1 MSYITHARASLTPQG
16 RLKMVLLVVNEKWTQ
31 ARVAERFQIAR
42 GTVSKWVA
50 RYKAEG
56 AAGLEDRSSRPR
68 RSPNRT
74 SQRTERRIVAL
85 RVSRRWGPHRIAY
98 HLRLPQSTVSKVL
111 SRYQVPLLEAHRW
124 VC

>member
-1 MSYITHARASLTPQG
+1 
-16 RLKMVLLVVNEKWTQ
+16 MVLLVINEKWTQ

-74 SQRTERRIVAL
+74 SQRTE
-85 RVSRRWGPHRIAY
+85 
-98 HLRLPQSTVSKVL
+98 
-111 SRYQVPLLEAHRW
+111 
-124 VC
+124 